1 MRTETKLRTDP
12 PINARDFGVPAEFA
26 ERAESYARWAVAQE
40 REACAQL
47 VAKRGLIGTSE
58 LASAIRDRS

>member
-40 REACAQL
+40 REACARICDEHADDP
-47 VAKRGLIGTSE
+47 VYCG
-58 LASAIRDRS
+58 SAIRARQ